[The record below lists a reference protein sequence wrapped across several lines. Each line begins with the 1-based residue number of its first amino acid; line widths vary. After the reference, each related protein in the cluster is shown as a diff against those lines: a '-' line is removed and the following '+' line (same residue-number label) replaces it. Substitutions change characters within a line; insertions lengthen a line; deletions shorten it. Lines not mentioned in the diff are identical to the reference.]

1 MDVNMDYLP
10 ITSFKSSKNRLLE
23 IDWSSLAYHQWFS
36 MTSKNRAIKF
46 DIISSEDEIRVWK
59 TLMISKLIKYVK
71 LFNPKTM
78 VISLEGDGVIW
89 RKTLYKEYYANNT
102 KIFHDKKSFYV
113 KFDNFLYRIWK
124 DNHGDIHEEKLDPFI
139 DLSKL
144 TEIQFSSLSDDAKN
158 ILSQRIPE
166 YKGNRKKQQWNF
178 LTEKK
183 QWVKLRDS
191 FAYEVAK
198 CFRSRVVKVD
208 ETEGDD
214 VLYVSTRHFSN
225 KFDDIVLVTR
235 DSDFLQLLDQDNLYI
250 YNHEKDT
257 LMDTIDAKKYL
268 EIKILSGDD
277 SDNINGCV
285 LPGKKQQISVKK
297 ATELF
302 ESTGYMYKT
311 STVDGWDNQY
321 IRNRNLID
329 MSCLPNDYYKK
340 IQCALDKDD
349 IVLDEWECVYSL
361 NIPEKMI
368 NEINSMRNI
377 GYYVMHDIAAV
388 DSDIDLFKEHLVAKS
403 ETPVITEPIAYKFG
417 VAGIFGQSY

>member
-1 MDVNMDYLP
+1 MSYLL
-10 ITSFKSSKNRLLE
+10 INNRGGE
-23 IDWSSLAYHQWFS
+23 I
-36 MTSKNRAIKF
+36 MK
-46 DIISSEDEIRVWK
+46 
-59 TLMISKLIKYVK
+59 
-71 LFNPKTM
+71 
-78 VISLEGDGVIW
+78 
-89 RKTLYKEYYANNT
+89 
-102 KIFHDKKSFYV
+102 
-113 KFDNFLYRIWK
+113 
-124 DNHGDIHEEKLDPFI
+124 EKLPKVYVNKFEKKISNSREVVDVKKDKM
-139 DLSKL
+139 DLDKL
-144 TEIQFSSLSDDAKN
+144 MAKN
-158 ILSQRIPE
+158 QYAFNHRYQILTKDKVIESSII
-166 YKGNRKKQQWNF
+166 RK
-178 LTEKK
+178 
-183 QWVKLRDS
+183 
-191 FAYEVAK
+191 
-198 CFRSRVVKVD
+198 
-208 ETEGDD
+208 
-214 VLYVSTRHFSN
+214 
-225 KFDDIVLVTR
+225 DI
-235 DSDFLQLLDQDNLYI
+235 
-250 YNHEKDT
+250 